1 MKKNLFIIIIL
12 ALCPLTSLAQSS
24 EAIAHIKEVKDSI
37 NVWYKAAE
45 KFYNKNVKPLEEKT
59 NKSQNAA
66 EKQVDQNQI
75 ADLQALVQNYDD
87 SIQANNMTITELEE
101 SLKAYSGEEFEKSI
115 CVYTAH
121 LRNRPCNPKA
131 IESIK
136 GAKKYLTDDLYK
148 ESFNN
153 SIKALEKY
161 KKYCEELIKPLKK
174 IELDIQTN
182 GGKQFE
188 ENSKP
193 LQRFKNDWDNISYIK
208 DFQQLKDAEQNITY
222 LDDLVEQVEYLKK
235 NGFDNGSDSENDN
248 ALAQVQDIMK
258 HLSIDDAVIESPI
271 DEMNSIKA
279 QISSLESKNKELK
292 KSQDRTLKQ
301 LNDLNEEL
309 AETNDAVRNFE
320 DIDKQRYDMTEE
332 WFDMRQKIDDELLE
346 LCKYCLS
353 QPCDPTG
360 ENFNN
365 LVNLVLPVFDKAK
378 FPAYI
383 ERLDNYKKLFAN
395 YKTYTEEIHNFL
407 KSHFGYTN
415 MNGKTIPTKQQN
427 ALRSDFDN
435 LSYVKNHYNQR
446 SNKKGIYSPHLNG
459 ILENFERMWKRN
471 FSNSAD
477 EYKNM
482 YYNELWDNENKSE
495 NLKEDAEQLLK
506 GSGIKDN
513 KDLVPESKPKKNKD
527 KTEVPEPNYNNKVPG
542 NNKLPNSKFNFNN
555 MGNGKQV
562 IQEPEVAP
570 ATITIVDDDDLI
582 TTPEN
587 PNNGG
592 AHHGSPDND

>member
-1 MKKNLFIIIIL
+1 MKKILFIITIL
-12 ALCPLTSLAQSS
+12 ALCPLTSLAQSP
-24 EAIAHIKEVKDSI
+24 EAIAHIKQVKDSI
-37 NVWYKAAE
+37 DAWYKAAE

-75 ADLQALVQNYDD
+75 ADLQTLVQDYDGF
-87 SIQANNMTITELEE
+87 IQANNMTINELNE

-182 GGKQFE
+182 GGKQFDE
-188 ENSKP
+188 DSKP

-208 DFQQLKDAEQNITY
+208 DFQQLKDAEQNISY

-258 HLSIDDAVIESPI
+258 HLSIDNAVLESPI
-271 DEMNSIKA
+271 DEMNNIKA
-279 QISSLESKNKELK
+279 QISSLESKNNELK
-292 KSQDRTLKQ
+292 KIQEQALKQ
-301 LNDLNEEL
+301 LNELNEEL

-320 DIDKQRYDMTEE
+320 DIDQQRYDMTEK
-332 WFDMRQKIDDELLE
+332 WYDMRQKIDDELLE

-360 ENFNN
+360 ENFNK
-365 LVNLVLPVFDKAK
+365 LVDLVLPVFDKAK

-495 NLKEDAEQLLK
+495 SLKEDAEQLLK

-513 KDLVPESKPKKNKD
+513 KDLVPESKQKKNKD
-527 KTEVPEPNYNNKVPG
+527 KIEVPEPNYNNKVPG
-542 NNKLPNSKFNFNN
+542 NNKLPKTSINFNN
-555 MGNGKQV
+555 MGNGTQV
-562 IQEPEVAP
+562 IQEPRVAP
-570 ATITIVDDDDLI
+570 ATITTIDDDDSI

-587 PNNGG
+587 PNNAGTY
-592 AHHGSPDND
+592 HGSPDND